1 MIALAKAGVG
11 ILLVALLAL
20 QLWVVP
26 EVAAGFA
33 QLAPEFTELRMPGIV
48 LSGILLLCVQLA
60 LLCVWRL
67 LALFGAGRLF
77 EDGAF
82 RWVDVMIGLTV
93 AGMVSVAVGCGVI
106 GAAGAG
112 SPSVLILTVLAL
124 VAGAASALLL
134 GALREVLRQ
143 AVLLQ
148 DQVVGVAHA
157 QEDPP
162 R

>member
-1 MIALAKAGVG
+1 MIAFAKAGVG
-11 ILLVALLAL
+11 ILLLALLAL

-33 QLAPEFTELRMPGIV
+33 QLVPEFAELRMPGIV
-48 LSGILLLCVQLA
+48 LTGILLLCVQLA
-60 LLCVWRL
+60 LLCAWRL
-67 LALFGAGRLF
+67 LVRFGAGRFF

-82 RWVDVMIGLTV
+82 RWVDAMIGLTV
-93 AGMVSVAVGCGVI
+93 AGMAVVVAGCGVI

-112 SPSVLILTVLAL
+112 SPFVLILTVLAL
-124 VAGAASALLL
+124 VVGAAIALLL
-134 GALREVLRQ
+134 GALRGVLRE

-157 QEDPP
+157 QENPP

>member
-1 MIALAKAGVG
+1 MIAFAKAGVG
-11 ILLVALLAL
+11 ILLLALLAL

-33 QLAPEFTELRMPGIV
+33 QLVPEFAELRMPGIV
-48 LSGILLLCVQLA
+48 LTGILLLCVQLA
-60 LLCVWRL
+60 LLCAWRL
-67 LALFGAGRLF
+67 LVRFGAGRLF

-82 RWVDVMIGLTV
+82 RWVDAMIGLTV
-93 AGMVSVAVGCGVI
+93 AGMAVVVAGCGVI

-112 SPSVLILTVLAL
+112 SPFVLILTVLAL
-124 VAGAASALLL
+124 VVGAAIALLL
-134 GALREVLRQ
+134 GALRGVLRE

-157 QEDPP
+157 QENPP

>member
-1 MIALAKAGVG
+1 MITLAKAGIG
-11 ILLVALLAL
+11 IFLAALLAV

-33 QLAPEFTELRMPGIV
+33 QLAPEFAGLRMPGVV
-48 LSGILLLCVQLA
+48 LNGILLLCVQLA
-60 LLCVWRL
+60 LLCAWRL
-67 LALFGAGRLF
+67 LARFGAGRLF

-82 RWVDVMIGLTV
+82 RWVDAMIGLTV
-93 AGMVSVAVGCGVI
+93 AGMAVVAAGCGVI

-112 SPSVLILTVLAL
+112 SPFVLILTFLAL
-124 VAGAASALLL
+124 AAGAAIALLL

-148 DQVVGVAHA
+148 DQVVGVTHA
-157 QEDPP
+157 QENPP